1 MLITCAGDCRAVL
14 SAAMSTPWAGQRTVE
29 GKNGKNYEI
38 GQANR

>member
-1 MLITCAGDCRAVL
+1 MRRGYSVHILRLHT
-14 SAAMSTPWAGQRTVE
+14 WAGQRTVE